1 MKKILVILLICLIG
15 MGFVFISGCTSTDN
29 QASTVTTSIIKS
41 PSTPVKTTTTVS
53 NINQDFSSMALTIND
68 LPHGWMTSGD
78 PTKNATMYQADF
90 VYIGGS
96 TGIPLTFTINKYPSV
111 NNAKTTF
118 SQMKSAIT
126 NVRVDSL
133 YIGDEGFG
141 YQGVANSAVSF
152 RHSNLI
158 ISISTFAYPPIK
170 ISDLQPYGELV
181 NSRIKG

>member
-90 VYIGGS
+90 VYSGGS
-96 TGIPLTFTINKYPSV
+96 TGIPLTFTINK
-111 NNAKTTF
+111 
-118 SQMKSAIT
+118 
-126 NVRVDSL
+126 
-133 YIGDEGFG
+133 
-141 YQGVANSAVSF
+141 
-152 RHSNLI
+152 
-158 ISISTFAYPPIK
+158 
-170 ISDLQPYGELV
+170 
-181 NSRIKG
+181 